1 MKKIDLHIHTVQT
14 PSDSK
19 NFTFDLG
26 VLKNYVIASKLDAIA
41 VTNHNA
47 FYRDN
52 WEEISESVGVPVFP
66 GAELNI
72 STAAGFGHVL
82 LIADQND
89 IEDFASGMKVFA
101 DECPG
106 KKDHVEWERVIEIF
120 PKLKDW
126 LVIPHYKKTKKVDTP
141 TLKKIEELTGCD
153 ALEVSNAKKWI
164 VESGSQSIFL
174 DAKSIV
180 TFSDCRPGLRMPD
193 ANPSDDAMRYA
204 YGFTYIQCVE
214 MTVPAI
220 KLALA
225 TPRNVSVFA
234 DNREFEILPESLPVS
249 KRMNVVLGE
258 RSSGKTYT
266 LKRIRDAFD
275 DPDVLY
281 IEQFEIT
288 NEAKED
294 KFNEDVAA
302 EDATFF
308 TEYFKGLQSAMDD
321 YFNIDAA
328 SLESDVRSY
337 CTAVV
342 SYAKSPSDEYS
353 NRPIYQARE
362 YDLSQSEAESKVDAE
377 LRKASL
383 VLANNTS
390 RHSVIE
396 EYLDVSKLQALN
408 NRLQELMYASHVDR
422 WQKTKCDEIVSA
434 IKRELSKQSSRKPLP
449 SAASLKDYFK
459 YCYRQHRLAQVLD
472 VLSKPKELES
482 EEEYKYLRKRTRKM
496 CASTNDAKAAYKKIN
511 RASVPRDIAVSGL
524 FGAGITS
531 AGRLQALREFNPDI
545 QRGACSLLFLIESRI
560 VLNNGSN
567 ASLSGGQR
575 AEYLLIHKIASSV
588 SKDVVLI
595 DEPESSFD
603 NPFLNSEVIRLLNDV
618 AERST
623 VFLVTHNNTLGV
635 SLKPDCVIYTEKDPE
650 NKYHI
655 YSGSLTAHDLTDI
668 YGNKRDRADTLL
680 STMEA
685 GKEVYLDRRPYY
697 GIA

>member
-1 MKKIDLHIHTVQT
+1 M
-14 PSDSK
+14 
-19 NFTFDLG
+19 
-26 VLKNYVIASKLDAIA
+26 
-41 VTNHNA
+41 
-47 FYRDN
+47 
-52 WEEISESVGVPVFP
+52 
-66 GAELNI
+66 
-72 STAAGFGHVL
+72 
-82 LIADQND
+82 
-89 IEDFASGMKVFA
+89 
-101 DECPG
+101 
-106 KKDHVEWERVIEIF
+106 
-120 PKLKDW
+120 
-126 LVIPHYKKTKKVDTP
+126 
-141 TLKKIEELTGCD
+141 
-153 ALEVSNAKKWI
+153 
-164 VESGSQSIFL
+164 ESGSQSIFP

-193 ANPSDDAMRYA
+193 ADPSDDAMRYA
-204 YGFTYIQCVE
+204 YGFTYIQCDE
-214 MTVPAI
+214 MTIPAI

-249 KRMNVVLGE
+249 KRMNAVVGE

-275 DPDVLY
+275 DSDILY

-308 TEYFKGLQSAMDD
+308 TEYFKSLQSAMNN
-321 YFNIDAA
+321 YFNIDAV

-342 SYAKSPSDEYS
+342 TYAESPSDEYS
-353 NRPIYQARE
+353 SRPIYQARE
-362 YDLSQSEAESKVDAE
+362 YDLSQSEAESKADAG

-383 VLANNTS
+383 VLAKNAS
-390 RHSVIE
+390 RRSVIE

-408 NRLQELMYASHVDR
+408 KKLRELMYASHVDR
-422 WQKTKCDEIVSA
+422 WQKKKCDEIVTA

-449 SAASLKDYFK
+449 SVASLKDYFK
-459 YCYRQHRLAQVLD
+459 YCYQQHRLAQALD
-472 VLSKPKELES
+472 ALSKPKELES
-482 EEEYKYLRKRTRKM
+482 EEEYKYLRKRTRRM
-496 CASTNDAKAAYKKIN
+496 CTGTNDAKAAYKKIN
-511 RASVPRDIAVSGL
+511 RAPVPRDIAVSSL
-524 FGAGITS
+524 FSVGITS
-531 AGRLQALREFNPDI
+531 AGRLRALREFNPNI
-545 QRGACSLLFLIESRI
+545 QRGACSMLFLIESRI

-588 SKDVVLI
+588 GKDVVLI

-635 SLKPDCVIYTEKDPE
+635 SLKPDCVIYTEKDSE

-668 YGNKRDRADTLL
+668 YGNKCDRADTLL

-685 GKEVYLDRRPYY
+685 GKEAYFDRRPYY